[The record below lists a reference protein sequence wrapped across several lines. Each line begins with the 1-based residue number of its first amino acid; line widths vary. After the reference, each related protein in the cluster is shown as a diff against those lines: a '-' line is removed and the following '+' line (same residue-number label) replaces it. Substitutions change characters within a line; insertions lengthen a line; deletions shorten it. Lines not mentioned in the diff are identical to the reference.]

1 MDGNVKQLSDNMS
14 VADRLRTAM
23 WDAGLG
29 VGELAKRTGISPRL
43 IAKYRKGPTEPRD
56 YFGRPTHNAVL
67 MAEVLGVHVD
77 TLVPPDVQHSPEAAA

>member
-1 MDGNVKQLSDNMS
+1 
-14 VADRLRTAM
+14 M

-43 IAKYRKGPTEPRD
+43 IAKYRSGPTEPRD

-67 MAEVLGVHVD
+67 MAEALSVTVD
-77 TLVPPDVQHSPEAAA
+77 MLVPPAADAPDPAGPVAA